1 MNKQEYIARYG
12 IEHFEEMRQ
21 RHYEQ
26 KRRKKEGL
34 PPLERQ
40 KNQRWVKDNIVVK
53 IACPLPDIEDVMER
67 VDAEEEIAY
76 RVQKAMVRGWM
87 EITDQQFILIVSAG
101 NKVKGK
107 DMFYLKCDLYQLR
120 MDGNT
125 QKKFKEF
132 CNSREWVS

>member
-1 MNKQEYIARYG
+1 
-12 IEHFEEMRQ
+12 MRQ

-53 IACPLPDIEDVMER
+53 IACPLPEIEDVMER

-120 MDGNT
+120 MDGNM